1 MKESSPFYPKKS
13 LGQHFLKAPQV
24 IHEIITRAGFERD
37 SRVLEVGPGRG
48 ALTLPLAGRV
58 KSVFAVEKDPRLAE
72 MLKKTLERA
81 GIDNVILVC
90 GDILRLDFH
99 EVVSDQEG
107 KINVI
112 GNLPYNISSPF
123 LEKIIRNKELIKR
136 AILTFQLE
144 LANRLVGS
152 PGNKAYGAMTV
163 LVQYH
168 ARLSPLLKIA
178 RESFRPRPKVSSMV
192 LEMDFTRPHPTRT
205 EDEEHFRK
213 VVRAAFAQRRKTVL
227 NSLSHTLPSFGTK
240 RILAALEQCSIDPG
254 KRAETLNI
262 DDFIYLSAAL
272 KSIL

>member
-1 MKESSPFYPKKS
+1 MKDSSPFYPKKS
-13 LGQHFLKAPQV
+13 LGQHFLKAPHV

-58 KSVFAVEKDPRLAE
+58 KRVFAVEKDPRLAE

-81 GIDNVILVC
+81 GIENVILVC
-90 GDILRLDFH
+90 ADILRLDFH

-168 ARLSPLLKIA
+168 ARLSPLLTIPK
-178 RESFRPRPKVSSMV
+178 ESFHPRPKVSSMV

-213 VVRAAFAQRRKTVL
+213 VVKAAFAQRRKTVL
-227 NSLSHTLPSFGTK
+227 NSLRHTLPSFGAEK
-240 RILAALEQCSIDPG
+240 ILEALEQCSIDPG

-262 DDFIYLSAAL
+262 DDFLRLSAAL
-272 KSIL
+272 KAKP

>member
-1 MKESSPFYPKKS
+1 M
-13 LGQHFLKAPQV
+13 
-24 IHEIITRAGFERD
+24 
-37 SRVLEVGPGRG
+37 LEVGPGRG

-58 KSVFAVEKDPRLAE
+58 KRVFAVEKDPRLAE

-81 GIDNVILVC
+81 GIENVILVC

-99 EVVSDQEG
+99 EVVGAQEG

-163 LVQYH
+163 LMQYH
-168 ARLSPLLKIA
+168 ARLSPLLTIPK
-178 RESFRPRPKVSSMV
+178 ESFHPRPKVSSMV

-213 VVRAAFAQRRKTVL
+213 VVKAAFAQRRKTVS
-227 NSLSHTLPSFGTK
+227 NSLRHTLPSFGAEK
-240 RILAALEQCSIDPG
+240 ILEALDQCGIDPR

-262 DDFIYLSAAL
+262 DDFLCLSAAL
-272 KSIL
+272 KAPL

>member
-1 MKESSPFYPKKS
+1 MKDSSPFYPKKS
-13 LGQHFLKAPQV
+13 LGQHFLKTQHV

-58 KSVFAVEKDPRLAE
+58 KHVFAVEKDPRLAE

-81 GIDNVILVC
+81 GIENVILVC

-99 EVVSDQEG
+99 EVVGDQEG
-107 KINVI
+107 KFNVI

-123 LEKIIRNKELIKR
+123 LEKIIRNKELIRR

-163 LVQYH
+163 LMQYH
-168 ARLSPLLKIA
+168 ARLSPLLTIPK
-178 RESFRPRPKVSSMV
+178 ESFHPRPKVSSMV

-213 VVRAAFAQRRKTVL
+213 VVKAAFAQRRKTVS
-227 NSLSHTLPSFGTK
+227 NSLRHTLPSFGAEK
-240 RILAALEQCSIDPG
+240 ILEALEQCSIDPG
-254 KRAETLNI
+254 KRAETLTI
-262 DDFIYLSAAL
+262 DDFLCLSAAL
-272 KSIL
+272 KAPL

>member
-1 MKESSPFYPKKS
+1 MKESALFYPKKS

-37 SRVLEVGPGRG
+37 SWVLEVGPGRG
-48 ALTLPLAGRV
+48 ALTLPLAGQV
-58 KSVFAVEKDPRLAE
+58 KGVFAVEKDPRLAE
-72 MLKKTLERA
+72 MLQETLQKT

-90 GDILRLDFH
+90 GDILKLDFR
-99 EVVSDQEG
+99 EVVRGQEG
-107 KINVI
+107 KIYVI

-123 LEKIIRNKELIKR
+123 LDRLIRNKELIKR

-144 LANRLVGS
+144 LADRLVGS

-168 ARLSPLLKIA
+168 ARLSPVLKIP

-213 VVRAAFAQRRKTVL
+213 VVKAAFAQRRKTVL
-227 NSLSHTLPSFGTK
+227 NSLSHTLPSFGAK
-240 RILAALEQCSIDPG
+240 KIFEALEQCRIDPG

-262 DDFIYLSAAL
+262 DDFLRLSAAL
-272 KSIL
+272 KAVL